1 MSTRTVLVAV
11 SRDEDDAIRVSETVE
26 RLYDDD
32 DVEIALVHCFTDNPE
47 GASAAQLSSV
57 RHVREYLEE
66 LGFDVEIHERSGEP
80 ATEVLEAAAELDA
93 DLVCLGGRRRSAAGK
108 VMFGSTAQSILH
120 DADRPVVLAPG
131 PT

>member
-1 MSTRTVLVAV
+1 MSSRTVLVAV
-11 SRDEDDAIRVSETVE
+11 SRDENDAIRVSETVE
-26 RLYDDD
+26 RLYDADE
-32 DVEIALVHCFTDNPE
+32 VEVGLVHCFTENPE

-57 RHVREYLEE
+57 RHASERLEAA
-66 LGFDVEIHERSGEP
+66 GFDVEIHERSGDP
-80 ATEVLEAAAELDA
+80 ASEVLEAAVEIGA

-108 VMFGSTAQSILH
+108 VMFGSTAQSVLH

>member
-11 SRDEDDAIRVSETVE
+11 SRDEDDATRVSETVQ
-26 RLYDDD
+26 RLYEAE
-32 DVEIALVHCFTDNPE
+32 DVEISLVHCFTDNPE
-47 GASAAQLSSV
+47 GASAAQLSSI
-57 RHVREYLEE
+57 RHVGEHLEAA
-66 LGFDVEIHERSGEP
+66 GFDVEIHERSGDP
-80 ATEVLEAAAELDA
+80 ASEVLDAAAELDA

-108 VMFGSTAQSILH
+108 VMFGSTAQAILH